1 MEEECKSRIQ
11 ITVNSVSLAPMRLSY
26 ILYYQIVDIY
36 IYIYI
41 YGEEMPYVSVV
52 TLCEYVGP
60 EKGCTG
66 IEWS

>member
-1 MEEECKSRIQ
+1 
-11 ITVNSVSLAPMRLSY
+11 MRLSY